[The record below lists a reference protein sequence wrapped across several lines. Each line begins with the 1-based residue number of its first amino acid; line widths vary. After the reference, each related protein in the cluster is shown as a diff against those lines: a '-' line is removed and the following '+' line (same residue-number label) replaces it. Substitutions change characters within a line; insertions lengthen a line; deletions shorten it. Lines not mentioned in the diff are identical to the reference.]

1 MSFSSFRRSAACLAI
16 ALGLGACATVTRGT
30 TEKVEFQS
38 EPAGAT
44 AKTTAGHECTT
55 PCAITVS
62 RKEDFSVTFSL
73 AGYESQTVAVKSD
86 LSATGAVG
94 MTGNVLIGGA
104 VGIVADAASGATL
117 DHKPNPVIVTLRRL
131 GPPPK
136 ATPAPKGR
144 KAKAVPIAPPV
155 AAEPAP
161 AESVEAPA
169 E

>member
-1 MSFSSFRRSAACLAI
+1 M
-16 ALGLGACATVTRGT
+16 
-30 TEKVEFQS
+30 
-38 EPAGAT
+38 

-62 RKEDFSVTFSL
+62 RKEDFSVTFTL

-86 LSATGAVG
+86 LSAKGAVG

-117 DHKPNPVIVTLRRL
+117 DHKPNPVVVTLQRL
-131 GPPPK
+131 GPPAKGAP
-136 ATPAPKGR
+136 TPKGR
-144 KAKAVPIAPPV
+144 KAKTAAKAAP
-155 AAEPAP
+155 AAPEPAP
-161 AESVEAPA
+161 AEPAEAPA